1 MAGENRNSNEKKQG
15 PERCRDAAESHHH
28 RNATSYRKRKV
39 SERTLSF
46 ISLPININFSISLNQ
61 GNKELGLSRWRGRTI
76 GFKSNFEV
84 PYGGQDGLTCWGM
97 NPSSRFKREIATFMS
112 GLKKRNKGET
122 EFQQAVH
129 EVVETIIPFT
139 ADHRKYRDAYILER
153 MTEPDRII
161 TFRVTW
167 EDDAGRIHADRA
179 WRVQFNNSIGPY
191 KGGLRFHP
199 SVTQSVL
206 KFLGFEQVL
215 KNSLTGLPM
224 GGAKG
229 GSNFNPRGRS
239 DREVMRFC
247 QSMMIELHRHIGE
260 DVDVPAGDIGVGAR
274 EISYLF
280 GEYKRLENRFAGILT
295 GKGLAFGGSLVR
307 KEATG
312 YGAVYFMKQMLEHAG
327 DGLEGKT
334 CVVSGSGNVA
344 LYCIEKLAQLGAKVV
359 TASDSGGFIHDP
371 EGIHADKLAWL
382 IDLKEVRRGRIE
394 EYAEKFGCTYVAGQA
409 PWAVP
414 ADLAF
419 PCATQNELLLED
431 AVALVKNGV
440 KAVAEGANMPCDAEA
455 TEHFLEHDV
464 LFGPAKAAN
473 AGGVAVS
480 GLEQSQNQ
488 LRISWSRE
496 EVDQRLTTIMAE
508 IHGKC
513 VLYGEREGRPV
524 DYKSGANIAGFVKV
538 ADAMLAYGVV

>member
-1 MAGENRNSNEKKQG
+1 MKPKPSVEK
-15 PERCRDAAESHHH
+15 EIR
-28 RNATSYRKRKV
+28 
-39 SERTLSF
+39 SF
-46 ISLPININFSISLNQ
+46 I
-61 GNKELGLSRWRGRTI
+61 
-76 GFKSNFEV
+76 
-84 PYGGQDGLTCWGM
+84 Y
-97 NPSSRFKREIATFMS
+97 
-112 GLKKRNKGET
+112 GLKRRNPGET
-122 EFQQAVH
+122 EFHQAVH
-129 EVVETIIPFT
+129 EVIQTIIPFT
-139 ADHRKYRDAYILER
+139 AEHTKYRDAYILER

-167 EDDAGRIHADRA
+167 EDDKGGIHADRA

-199 SVTQSVL
+199 TVTQSVL

-229 GSNFNPRGRS
+229 GSNFDPKGKS
-239 DREVMRFC
+239 DREIMRFC

-280 GEYKRLENRFAGILT
+280 GTYKRLENRFAGILT

-312 YGAVYFMKQMLEHAG
+312 YGAVYFMRHMLEQAG
-327 DGLEGKT
+327 EDIRGKT
-334 CVVSGSGNVA
+334 ALVSGSGNVA
-344 LYCIEKLAQLGAKVV
+344 LYCIEKLIELGATVL
-359 TASDSGGFIHDP
+359 TASDSSGFIHDP
-371 EGIHADKLAWL
+371 KGITREKLDWL
-382 IDLKEVRRGRIE
+382 IDLKENRRGRIQ
-394 EYAEKFGCTYVAGQA
+394 EYAEKFGCDFHAGKT
-409 PWAVP
+409 PWGVK

-431 AVALVKNGV
+431 AEAMVRNGV
-440 KAVAEGANMPCDAEA
+440 KAVAEGANMPCTAEA
-455 TEHFLEHDV
+455 TDLFLEHDV

-496 EVDQRLTTIMAE
+496 EVDGRLVHIMTD
-508 IHGKC
+508 IHDKC
-513 VLYGEREGRPV
+513 VKYGSREGKPV
-524 DYKSGANIAGFVKV
+524 DYRKGANIAGFVKV

>member
-1 MAGENRNSNEKKQG
+1 MKPKPSVEK
-15 PERCRDAAESHHH
+15 EIR
-28 RNATSYRKRKV
+28 
-39 SERTLSF
+39 SF
-46 ISLPININFSISLNQ
+46 I
-61 GNKELGLSRWRGRTI
+61 
-76 GFKSNFEV
+76 
-84 PYGGQDGLTCWGM
+84 Y
-97 NPSSRFKREIATFMS
+97 
-112 GLKKRNKGET
+112 GLKRRNPGET
-122 EFQQAVH
+122 EFHQAVH
-129 EVVETIIPFT
+129 EVIQTIIPFT
-139 ADHRKYRDAYILER
+139 AEHTKYRDAYILER

-167 EDDAGRIHADRA
+167 EDDKGGIHADRA

-199 SVTQSVL
+199 TVTQSVL

-229 GSNFNPRGRS
+229 GSNFDPKGKS
-239 DREVMRFC
+239 DREIMRFC

-280 GEYKRLENRFAGILT
+280 GTYKRLENRFAGILT

-312 YGAVYFMKQMLEHAG
+312 YGAVYFMRHMLEHAG
-327 DGLEGKT
+327 EDIRGKT
-334 CVVSGSGNVA
+334 ALVSGSGNVA
-344 LYCIEKLAQLGAKVV
+344 LYCIEKLIELGATVL
-359 TASDSGGFIHDP
+359 TASDSSGFIHDP
-371 EGIHADKLAWL
+371 KGITREKLDWL
-382 IDLKEVRRGRIE
+382 IDLKENRRGRIQ
-394 EYAEKFGCTYVAGQA
+394 EYAEKFGCDFHAGKT
-409 PWAVP
+409 PWGVK

-431 AVALVKNGV
+431 AEAMVRNGV
-440 KAVAEGANMPCDAEA
+440 KAVAEGANMPCTAEA
-455 TEHFLEHDV
+455 TDLFLEHDV

-496 EVDQRLTTIMAE
+496 EVDGRLVHIMTD
-508 IHGKC
+508 IHDKC
-513 VLYGEREGRPV
+513 VKYGSREGKPV
-524 DYKSGANIAGFVKV
+524 DYRKGANIAGFVKV